1 MIIFVIILNI
11 VTILLACKHFEKSI
25 LRYSIILFN
34 CAFFCYSCLGISTY
48 SLDEGYYLS
57 YCLSMFTMNLFFV
70 VGNIFYK
77 RLFCNKMNL
86 MDKVNNTITRHSS
99 IVRLIAIIYFL
110 LKVILLVYPENL
122 LVYLFSGP
130 NFIYGDMLTAIRAS
144 YNTTFGHLMSTVE
157 TILLPFAYLYLS
169 SKKTSL
175 VVVYFTFDCICT
187 YLEGHGAI
195 GRLSIISTLII
206 MCCLMFQRTKTKKE
220 KKIVTIA
227 CSAVAVGCFVIYVF
241 LEGLR
246 SGVDLNIFSIK
257 IGDAIKSFA
266 DSEFNYPKNYALAE
280 KLHDRG
286 VYKSSTF
293 WLWLITLPIPK
304 SFITIPGVDT
314 TNSIIYRVFS
324 YYFFGSKWYFESGVG
339 GVLLSV
345 LGDGIMVYG
354 RTYAFILMIPFAF
367 FIMFFLSFLADLK
380 NGKLLLAST
389 IVYFFVSYRPGVQY
403 GLTQYATFVSFIVII
418 VILSLFKNNSKYR
431 LEEI

>member
-11 VTILLACKHFEKSI
+11 VTLLLTCKHFKKSI
-25 LRYSIILFN
+25 LKYAIILFN
-34 CAFFCYSCLGISTY
+34 VAFFCYSCLGIFTY

-57 YCLSMFTMNLFFV
+57 YCLTMFTMNICFV
-70 VGNIFYK
+70 IGNDFYK
-77 RLFCNKMNL
+77 RVFCNRSKL
-86 MDKVNNTITRHSS
+86 MATVNNTVARHSS
-99 IVRLIAIIYFL
+99 IIRIFAIIYFL

-130 NFIYGDMLTAIRAS
+130 NFIYGDMLTAIRES

-157 TILLPFAYLYLS
+157 TILLPFAYMYLS
-169 SKKTSL
+169 SKKTS
-175 VVVYFTFDCICT
+175 VVVAYFAFDCVCT

-206 MCCLMFQRTKTKKE
+206 ICCLLFQRAKTQQE
-220 KKIVTIA
+220 KRVITIV
-227 CSAVAVGCFVIYVF
+227 CSAIALGCFVIYVF

-246 SGVDLNIFSIK
+246 SGVELSISSIK

-266 DSEFNYPKNYALAE
+266 DSEFNYPNNYALAE
-280 KLHDRG
+280 KLHSRG
-286 VYKSSTF
+286 VYKSATF

-324 YYFFGSKWYFESGVG
+324 YYYFGKKWYFESGVG

-354 RTYAFILMIPFAF
+354 RYLAFIIMIPFAF
-367 FIMFFLSFLADLK
+367 FIMFYLSFLADLK

-389 IVYFFVSYRPGVQY
+389 MIYFFVSYRPGVQY

-418 VILSLFKNNSKYR
+418 VFLRFFKNDSKYR
-431 LEEI
+431 LEEL